1 MNFQRVFAIIRKE
14 FVHIIRDPL
23 SLAMAIAMPVL
34 LIFLFGSSLSLDVD
48 KVPLVI
54 WDQNRTSDSREFI
67 GRFTGSRYFLLSGY
81 VNSYEEI
88 EQSIDKREAM
98 PALIIPTD
106 FSRKL
111 ETGRKAD
118 AQLIVDGSDSNT
130 ATIAIGYAKTVTDS
144 YTSSLMLKT
153 AQRQGER
160 KVGIPLE
167 AKPRI
172 WFNQNMQAK
181 NYIIPG
187 LIAVIMMVIAALL
200 TSLTVAREWEN
211 GTMEQLLTTPL
222 QPRELIL
229 GKLVPYFAIGM
240 FDVLLA
246 VLIGEFLFQ
255 VPLRGNGALVFC
267 MAALFLPGAL
277 TMGMLAGIIT
287 RSQLVASQLAMVLT
301 FLPSFLL
308 SGFMY
313 SIANMPPFLQGLTY
327 VVPARFFVAILK
339 RIYLKGAGLEMF
351 IMEAAGLVIFAVVLI
366 VVANIK
372 LKKSWCS

>member
-14 FVHIIRDPL
+14 FVHIIRDPR

-54 WDQNRTSDSREFI
+54 WDQNRTSDSREYI
-67 GRFTGSRYFLLSGY
+67 SRFTGSRYFLLSGY

-98 PALIIPTD
+98 LALIIPTD

-277 TMGMLAGIIT
+277 TMGMVAGIIT

>member
-14 FVHIIRDPL
+14 FVHIIRDPR

-98 PALIIPTD
+98 LALIIPTD